1 MNYSQIVSALNN
13 LSAAE
18 LSALNVEVIDLI
30 KLRRKQ
36 VARSVKSTLEVGMS
50 VKVNHPK
57 AYGKIYKIAAIKQT
71 KAHLSEE
78 GRFGLTV
85 VPMSLIESI

>member
-57 AYGKIYKIAAIKQT
+57 AYGKSYKIAAIKQT
-71 KAHLSEE
+71 KAHLRED
-78 GRFGLTV
+78 GKIGLTV